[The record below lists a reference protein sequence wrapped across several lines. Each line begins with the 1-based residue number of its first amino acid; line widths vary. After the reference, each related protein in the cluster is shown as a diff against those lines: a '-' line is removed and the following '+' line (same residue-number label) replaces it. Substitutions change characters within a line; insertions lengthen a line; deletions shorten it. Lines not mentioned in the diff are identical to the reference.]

1 MSEDFLGY
9 IGWIL
14 RIFGYLIVAR
24 SLSSWFPDARHH
36 PIVQLL
42 YQITDPVMVPA
53 SRIIPR
59 IGMIDISP
67 MIVILILFTI
77 SSRLTGQ
84 SSGF

>member
-9 IGWIL
+9 IGWLL

-42 YQITDPVMVPA
+42 YQVTDPVMVPA

>member
-1 MSEDFLGY
+1 MSDDFLQF
-9 IGWIL
+9 IGWLL

-24 SLSSWFPDARHH
+24 ALTSWFPDARRH

-53 SRIIPR
+53 SRLIPR

-67 MIVILILFTI
+67 MIVIILLFAI
-77 SSRLTGQ
+77 SRQLTGGT
-84 SSGF
+84 SGF

>member
-1 MSEDFLGY
+1 MSEEFLAY
-9 IGWIL
+9 IGWLL

-24 SLSSWFPDARHH
+24 ALTSWFPDARHH

-42 YQITDPVMVPA
+42 YQITDPEMVPA

-67 MIVILILFTI
+67 MIVILVLFTV
-77 SSRLTGQ
+77 SSQLTGQ

>member
-1 MSEDFLGY
+1 MSEDFIGY
-9 IGWIL
+9 IGWLL

-53 SRIIPR
+53 SLIIPR

-77 SSRLTGQ
+77 SSRLTCQ